1 MNPKMIAKQIID
13 FNKAT
18 FDHAFDTIALLQN
31 NSEDMVGIFL
41 EKATFF
47 PPEGKKVITECLD
60 SCKKGRKDFKTS
72 VDDSFKIVEDLFV
85 GAANTMGFSIYG
97 LVEKTDQSLREVTS
111 EIKKA
116 SVEVMDKS
124 IQTIANVADKALK
137 QTVAVKK
144 GKVIEGKPGLGISKA
159 TRKTV
164 KTVKK

>member
-18 FDHAFDTIALLQN
+18 FDHAFDTITVLQN
-31 NSEDMVGIFL
+31 HSEKTVGIFL

-47 PPEGKKVITECLD
+47 PPEGEKVIAECLE
-60 SCKKGRKDFKTS
+60 SYKKGRKDFKTS

-97 LVEKTDQSLREVTS
+97 LVEKMDQSLREVTN

-124 IQTIANVADKALK
+124 IQTMANVADKTLK

-144 GKVIEGKPGLGISKA
+144 GKIIEGKPGPGITKA
-159 TRKTV
+159 IRKTA

>member
-18 FDHAFDTIALLQN
+18 FDHAFETITVLQN
-31 NSEDMVGIFL
+31 YSEKMVGIYL

-47 PPEGKKVITECLD
+47 PPEGKKVIVGCLEL
-60 SCKKGRKDFKTS
+60 SKKGRKDFKTS
-72 VDDSFKIVEDLFV
+72 VDDSFKTLEDLFV

-97 LVEKTDQSLREVTS
+97 LVEKTDQSLREVTN

>member
-18 FDHAFDTIALLQN
+18 FDHTFDTITVLQN
-31 NSEDMVGIFL
+31 HSEKMVGSFL
-41 EKATFF
+41 GKTTFF
-47 PPEGKKVITECLD
+47 HPEGKKVIAECLE
-60 SCKKGRKDFKTS
+60 SYKKGREDFKTS
-72 VDDSFKIVEDLFV
+72 VDDSLKIVEDLFV

-97 LVEKTDQSLREVTS
+97 LVEKTDQSLREVTN

-124 IQTIANVADKALK
+124 IQTIANIADKALK